1 MASGGPFKL
10 LNYLQLNRQ
19 TQRISRKKRSI
30 LSNLPHLLVIKMGSK
45 GNKKSVCR
53 LGDFYDSSV
62 WSIFNFSILERV
74 FYAIMVAWGK
84 NGRQPKRMPKITD
97 KLL

>member
-30 LSNLPHLLVIKMGSK
+30 LSNLLHLLVIKMDSK

-53 LGDFYDSSV
+53 LGV
-62 WSIFNFSILERV
+62 WSIFNF
-74 FYAIMVAWGK
+74 AIY
-84 NGRQPKRMPKITD
+84 
-97 KLL
+97 